1 MLCLFTDTDTD
12 ITPIEAKEY
21 GYKLISMP
29 YLVNEKQI
37 KPYEDFEVFES
48 KEFYDM
54 LRGGTIPTTC
64 AISPVAYQ
72 EYFEPEFAKGNDI
85 LYVHFSKAMSGTFNA
100 MKIAVDEL
108 LEKYPERKFYAIDT
122 KAITICSLN
131 IVKEIGE
138 MYKEGK
144 TIDEIMKWSETEV
157 DHFAQYFFADDLKFF
172 GRSGRISNFSS
183 IMGNLIGVKPIICMD
198 ENGMMT
204 NISKERGR
212 NNALK
217 RLVSYVEELG
227 DNIKDHRIIIGHTDA
242 LDLALKLAQMIQ
254 EKFGEGLRIEYAVV
268 NPTAG
273 SHCGPDAVGICFHS
287 KRR

>member
-1 MLCLFTDTDTD
+1 MLSLFTDTDTD

-29 YLVNEKQI
+29 YLVNEKEI

-54 LRGGTIPTTC
+54 LRSGVIPTTC

-72 EYFEPEFAKGNDI
+72 EYFEPEFEKGNDI

-108 LEKYPERKFYAIDT
+108 LEKYPERKFYTIDT

-138 MYKEGK
+138 MYKKGK

-157 DHFAQYFFADDLKFF
+157 DHFAQYFFVDDLKFF

-242 LDLALKLAQMIQ
+242 LDLALKLSQMIQ

>member
-29 YLVNEKQI
+29 YLVNGKEI

>member
-1 MLCLFTDTDTD
+1 
-12 ITPIEAKEY
+12 
-21 GYKLISMP
+21 
-29 YLVNEKQI
+29 
-37 KPYEDFEVFES
+37 
-48 KEFYDM
+48 
-54 LRGGTIPTTC
+54 
-64 AISPVAYQ
+64 
-72 EYFEPEFAKGNDI
+72 
-85 LYVHFSKAMSGTFNA
+85 
-100 MKIAVDEL
+100 
-108 LEKYPERKFYAIDT
+108 
-122 KAITICSLN
+122 
-131 IVKEIGE
+131 